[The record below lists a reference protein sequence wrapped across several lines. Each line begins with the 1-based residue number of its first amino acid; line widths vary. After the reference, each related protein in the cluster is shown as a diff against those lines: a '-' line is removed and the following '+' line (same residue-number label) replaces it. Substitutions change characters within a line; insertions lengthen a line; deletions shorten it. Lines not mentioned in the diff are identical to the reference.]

1 MQVRL
6 FIHSKQGTASER
18 RCYGLPIRDS
28 IPLSMRGRAVT
39 TSVSQ
44 WQCVPTVFCK
54 LRDGLRQLGTT
65 SDQVSA
71 SGASMERTEA
81 LNTLRREYQSDYQ
94 KEIRAARDLLST
106 GVRLLQGS
114 EGGINFN
121 DKVTFVSLGQA
132 RKRFV
137 DAIGPAIKP
146 LLEAYAR
153 ELEREAASLGLD
165 GQATS
170 DAPLMESLHDVLR
183 HLQQRAPEPAYPAR
197 AAVNGYGQRDTA

>member
-1 MQVRL
+1 
-6 FIHSKQGTASER
+6 
-18 RCYGLPIRDS
+18 
-28 IPLSMRGRAVT
+28 
-39 TSVSQ
+39 
-44 WQCVPTVFCK
+44 
-54 LRDGLRQLGTT
+54 
-65 SDQVSA
+65 
-71 SGASMERTEA
+71 MERTEA

-94 KEIRAARDLLST
+94 KEIRATRDLLST

-114 EGGINFN
+114 EGTVNFT

-183 HLQQRAPEPAYPAR
+183 HLQHRGAETPAYPPR
-197 AAVNGYGQRDTA
+197 AIVNGYGQRESA

>member
-1 MQVRL
+1 ML
-6 FIHSKQGTASER
+6 L
-18 RCYGLPIRDS
+18 RCEAVMVVNVSFDS
-28 IPLSMRGRAVT
+28 VSCVVS
-39 TSVSQ
+39 SVSQ
-44 WQCVPTVFCK
+44 FRTSST
-54 LRDGLRQLGTT
+54 LDGGLTGGQG
-65 SDQVSA
+65 DAVSA
-71 SGASMERTEA
+71 IVVPIQEQPASRSALRGRHMERTEA

-94 KEIRAARDLLST
+94 KEIRATRDLLST
-106 GVRLLQGS
+106 GVRLMQGS
-114 EGGINFN
+114 EGTVNFT

-183 HLQQRAPEPAYPAR
+183 HLQHRGAETPAYPPR
-197 AAVNGYGQRDTA
+197 AMVGNGYGQRESA